1 LTDSSFTDAGQ
12 MPDEADSVDI
22 LGGAYL
28 ATVSLAGSFGRAL
41 SKGLPDSFKARLEAR
56 APFSLKPGWVWLHA
70 VSVGELLLAS
80 GLIKKLREAG
90 RQTHITTGTQAGME
104 LLKARLPDWGGGS
117 GQLTGGGFPLDDMRG
132 LKSFFETPP
141 GLFIALETEIWPNLF
156 KELQSRSIPI
166 CVVNGRLTARTLD
179 SRFKPW
185 LRRAA
190 SRLSLVA
197 ARDPESAGRFTMLG
211 APNVVLGGN
220 LKADMP
226 PPPRLH
232 DGWKKLQAGWTGAPV
247 IVAGNTVS
255 GEEDLILAAWKHARE
270 KFPSLRLIIA
280 PRQPKRF
287 DSAAKLLSGEGVVY
301 QRASGAWD
309 LETSQWDNVQ
319 ALLLDTMGEL
329 ASVYS
334 LGNVALVGGGWCWH
348 GGHNPIEPLYWGV
361 PTLIGSGYANF
372 EDLVEP
378 LLEAGCLQAVI
389 AEALGGQ
396 ILSLLA
402 QIDPAGQRA
411 DAIKIPESLQGC
423 LQRTWG
429 YLEPYLPAQGTKNS
443 SSFFRSSQC

>member
-1 LTDSSFTDAGQ
+1 
-12 MPDEADSVDI
+12 
-22 LGGAYL
+22 
-28 ATVSLAGSFGRAL
+28 
-41 SKGLPDSFKARLEAR
+41 LE
-56 APFSLKPGWVWLHA
+56 PGWVWLHA
-70 VSVGELLLAS
+70 VSVGELLLAA

-104 LLKARLPDWGGGS
+104 LLKARLPAWDGGS
-117 GQLTGGGFPLDDMRG
+117 GQFTGGGFPLDDTGG
-132 LKSFFETPP
+132 LKSFFEAPP

-156 KELQSRSIPI
+156 KELQSRGIPI
-166 CVVNGRLTARTLD
+166 CIVNGRLTARTLG
-179 SRFKPW
+179 SKFKPW

-197 ARDPESAGRFTMLG
+197 ARDPESAERFTLLG
-211 APNVVLGGN
+211 APNVVVGGN

-232 DGWKKLQAGWTGAPV
+232 DGWKTLQAGWAGAPV
-247 IVAGNTVS
+247 LVAGNTVS
-255 GEEDLILAAWKHARE
+255 GEEELILAAWKHARE
-270 KFPSLRLIIA
+270 KFPSLRVISA

-287 DSAAKLLSGEGVVY
+287 DLAARLLSGEGVVY
-301 QRASGAWD
+301 QRASGAWA
-309 LETSQWDNVQ
+309 LETGQWSEAQ

-334 LGNVALVGGGWCWH
+334 LGHVALVGGGWHWH

-361 PTLIGSGYANF
+361 PALIGPGYANF

-378 LLEAGCLQAVI
+378 LLEAGGLQAVS
-389 AEALGGQ
+389 AEDLGGQ

-402 QIDPAGQRA
+402 QIDPTGPRGPGANA
-411 DAIKIPESLQGC
+411 AKIPESLQGC

-429 YLEPYLPAQGTKNS
+429 YLEPYLPYKSRAT
-443 SSFFRSSQC
+443 FRLNVARLF